1 MFDRLRKAFA
11 RDGAQEAPS
20 SSAAPSTDDLGALG
34 PVSEWAAT
42 QGMTFSGRASGASFS
57 LKGTVGG
64 KVWRMEV
71 GRPSRKYVQGEEL
84 RGRAELGIDPEA
96 VVLLMNRP
104 LKALLEKQ
112 AYSLYT
118 DGLQTSVNAT
128 LPEEMR
134 WLAVYEEVGWESA
147 PRLFWERYAVMA
159 DNREHALA
167 WLDSALIRQLLEW
180 PDPALSPTVP
190 FMLMLL
196 RGKCYLRMQHAA
208 GDMPALQH
216 AAHIFTSACES
227 ALASF
232 RE

>member
-1 MFDRLRKAFA
+1 MFDKLRKAFA
-11 RDGAQEAPS
+11 RDSVPEAPI
-20 SSAAPSTDDLGALG
+20 SSAAPSTDIGALG

-42 QGMTFSGRASGASFS
+42 QGLTFSGRVGGSSFS
-57 LKGTVGG
+57 LKGNVDG

-71 GRPSRKYVQGEEL
+71 GRPSRKYVEGEEL
-84 RGRAELGIDPEA
+84 RGRAELGIDPDV

-104 LKALLEKQ
+104 LKAMLEKQ

-118 DGLQTSVNAT
+118 DGLQTSLNSN

-134 WLAVYEEVGWESA
+134 WLAMYEEVGWESA
-147 PRLFWERYAVMA
+147 PRLFWERYSVMS

-167 WLDSALIRQLLEW
+167 WLDSALIRQMLEW
-180 PDPALSPTVP
+180 PDPAPSPTVP

-196 RGKCYLRMQHAA
+196 RGKCYLRMQQGA
-208 GDMPALQH
+208 GDVPRLQH

-227 ALASF
+227 ALGAF
-232 RE
+232 RR